1 MGRRKDVLLL
11 VLAVTALGVA
21 VYTFRGKPAAPSAAT
36 PAPTALPKSQKRDAK
51 AKENGKGGALPSASL
66 PGGGT
71 RNPFE
76 GPGVTAAAPAAARTA
91 PAAPEKPSGQQTQT
105 PAPAVNPFPV
115 QPRPT
120 TPAATGPK
128 TKPAAQTLAL
138 YGIVAGKQAMAVI
151 REGDQRYY
159 VKAGDRIGDRY
170 RVQTISQREV
180 VLVGSEGKVIL
191 RMGGRQ

>member
-1 MGRRKDVLLL
+1 MLL
-11 VLAVTALGVA
+11 VLAVVALGVA
-21 VYTFRGKPAAPSAAT
+21 VYTFRGKPAAPSATT
-36 PAPTALPKSQKRDAK
+36 PAPTAPPKPQKKDAK
-51 AKENGKGGALPSASL
+51 GDEAGKVGALPSASL

-76 GPGVTAAAPAAARTA
+76 GPGGAAAAPGTAKTA
-91 PAAPEKPSGQQTQT
+91 PAAPVKPSGQQL
-105 PAPAVNPFPV
+105 PAPAPALNPFPV
-115 QPRPT
+115 QPKPAV
-120 TPAATGPK
+120 PAAAGQKTGPG
-128 TKPAAQTLAL
+128 TQTLAL

-170 RVQTISQREV
+170 RVQTISQKEV